1 MNRWYDK
8 DKTLRALLDS
18 LKPMKKKQRD
28 EICTAIIELIKE
40 NQSELIDEM
49 VMEFPLELHQR
60 RWYDKDPYLWLI
72 FNGLSK
78 ASDELLEKVKKYLKK
93 KVKLK

>member
-8 DKTLRALLDS
+8 DKTLRTLLDS
-18 LKPMKKKQRD
+18 LKTTKKKPRD
-28 EICTAIIELIKE
+28 EICTGIIEIIKD
-40 NQSELIDEM
+40 NQSNLIDEM

-78 ASDELLEKVKKYLKK
+78 ASDDLLGKVKKYLKT
-93 KVKLK
+93 KVRLK